1 MSHTYFSHLI
11 KVKVY
16 LNNLSEIMTKQ
27 GILRVDRL
35 VPNIPVLNAEGEMTF
50 IKSIKP
56 IENLKVYH
64 LGLKN
69 GASISIGENTL
80 VRTQEGLK
88 KIQDVVVDDF
98 VAYSFGIIKNSK
110 RDKPIIWKDEN
121 HVNALPIK
129 IPKSMSEDL
138 CLWLGIIAS
147 KGRYNQDINR
157 IVVSFMDKKLQKLFS
172 DLTFK
177 IFKLLPSEYID
188 ERCNLLT
195 PTIHSPNLVRF
206 LIYSFGANSAL
217 KKVPSFILEGSL
229 QDQLSFIRGLTL
241 DGYIDQGQLVVY
253 GGVSKRIADF
263 VAMVLRNC
271 GYAVHQ
277 QIRKSGNGNNSYYT
291 KITGK
296 TDFALKFE
304 PLEPEKT
311 KGLHTGGYF
320 VALTEEMIKTPIPTS
335 HPNYSAIR
343 NIRYRKAK
351 VCYNHTLDGL
361 DIPYTQEFHYVE
373 VKSIKVQNQ
382 DGFEIQTEN
391 DDGLVFQ
398 GLSLGKVP
406 VKNNI

>member
-11 KVKVY
+11 NVKVY
-16 LNNLSEIMTKQ
+16 LNNLSEIMTKN
-27 GILRVDRL
+27 GILRIDKL
-35 VPNIPVLNAEGEMTF
+35 VPNIPVLNCLGEMTF

-64 LGLKN
+64 LQLKN
-69 GASISIGENTL
+69 GATVSIGENSY
-80 VRTQEGLK
+80 VYTQDGYK
-88 KIQDVVVDDF
+88 KIQDVKEDDF
-98 VAYSFGIIKNSK
+98 ISYSFGIIKNSK
-110 RDKPIIWKDEN
+110 REKPIIWKDEN

-138 CLWLGIIAS
+138 CLWLGIIAA
-147 KGRYNQDINR
+147 KGRYNDDINR

-172 DLTFK
+172 ELTYK
-177 IFKLLPSEYID
+177 LFKLYPSEYVD
-188 ERCNLLT
+188 QRCNLLT
-195 PTIHSPNLVRF
+195 PTIQSPNLVRF
-206 LIYSFGANSAL
+206 LIYSFGLNSAL

-229 QDQLSFIRGLTL
+229 QDQLSFIQGLTL
-241 DGYIDQGQLVVY
+241 DGYIDQGQFVVY
-253 GGVSKRIADF
+253 GGVSKRLADF

-304 PLEPEKT
+304 ALEPEKNKDIH
-311 KGLHTGGYF
+311 KGGFF
-320 VALTEEMIKTPIPTS
+320 VALTEEMIKTPVPTS

-351 VCYNHTLDGL
+351 VCYNHTLDSL
-361 DIPYTQEFHYVE
+361 DILYTQDRHFVE
-373 VKSIKVQNQ
+373 IKSIKIQNQ

-398 GLSLGKVP
+398 GIPLGKVID
-406 VKNNI
+406 K